1 MRLFISTLL
10 LLCHFSILAQ
20 TWDPTVR
27 LEMSNGITT
36 ISTTIIFV
44 DGATTGYDTWFD
56 TQYLDGFSGWQ
67 FGSLIDTQEIST
79 NALPLSLLSG
89 VSTITVPL
97 FFETTFSQV
106 FTLSLVQFDN
116 MPSGWQNWEANVFDN
131 QTGAYLYSEWNEY
144 YTYTFSGDTGT
155 SYNRFTLNI
164 TFPGAWSP
172 GDGELG
178 CTASSACNYNPE
190 AEFDDDSCEWESCG
204 GCTDPI
210 ACNYD
215 PDATI
220 YDGSCLE
227 FDECGVCGGSDIP
240 VGACDCNGNVL
251 DECGVCGGDGIAEGE
266 CDCDGNVLDECGV
279 CGGDNSTCLGCMDN
293 TACNYNPDAT
303 EDDGSCDYTCC
314 PGPGCCT
321 DGMYW
326 DWDAQGCFITNPSDI
341 NLDGCVQLD
350 DLLDLLSAY
359 GDCGAP
365 SFICGDPV
373 DHQGYSYS
381 TVLIGEQC
389 WFKENCRYL
398 PDVTDSSVESFTEPL
413 YYVYDYE
420 GDNVLEAKQTSN
432 YEDFGV
438 LYNFVAATSDNICPS
453 EWHPPT
459 ELEFLELIDFAGGP
473 EIAGDALKAEE
484 GWADSY
490 IEMQGSNGSN
500 SSGFT
505 AVPNGYFSNATGFT
519 RLYTYGWMW
528 TSTSIG
534 ELNGRYLRLFTHTE
548 TAGTTSASNF
558 YGFSARCIKD

>member
-1 MRLFISTLL
+1 MKHIFTISLSFLALSLSAYGQNNYSMGFDGVDDYVEITNANLFSNDNQFSLNVWVKISSHAFNNTEAIMSKWSDNGASNNRPFHLQFSVGSNSIDFHVNGASSTVNMNISDIILNEWNMLTCIYDDVNGVIQFYHNGILKNQNSIGSGGNLQEYNNKMIIGSHTETTYEFFTGNIDNPSIWNIALTQEQIQNYMNCPPTGNEEGLL
-10 LLCHFSILAQ
+10 GYWNFEEGSGTTVFDQ
-20 TWDPTVR
+20 T
-27 LEMSNGITT
+27 SNGNDGT
-36 ISTTIIFV
+36 IN
-44 DGATTGYDTWFD
+44 GATW
-56 TQYLDGFSGWQ
+56 
-67 FGSLIDTQEIST
+67 ST
-79 NALPLSLLSG
+79 D
-89 VSTITVPL
+89 VP
-97 FFETTFSQV
+97 E
-106 FTLSLVQFDN
+106 
-116 MPSGWQNWEANVFDN
+116 QNC
-131 QTGAYLYSEWNEY
+131 QS
-144 YTYTFSGDTGT
+144 
-155 SYNRFTLNI
+155 
-164 TFPGAWSP
+164 
-172 GDGELG
+172 
-178 CTASSACNYNPE
+178 
-190 AEFDDDSCEWESCG
+190 
-204 GCTDPI
+204 GCTD
-210 ACNYD
+210 
-215 PDATI
+215 
-220 YDGSCLE
+220 
-227 FDECGVCGGSDIP
+227 FV
-240 VGACDCNGNVL
+240 
-251 DECGVCGGDGIAEGE
+251 
-266 CDCDGNVLDECGV
+266 
-279 CGGDNSTCLGCMDN
+279 
-293 TACNYNPDAT
+293 ACNYNPDAT

-314 PGPGCCT
+314 PGPGCCSE
-321 DGMYW
+321 GLYW
-326 DWDAQGCFITNPSDI
+326 DWDLQECFITNPSDI

-505 AVPNGYFSNATGFT
+505 AVPNGYFSNATGFN

-534 ELNGRYLRLFTHTE
+534 ELNGRYLQLFTHTE

>member
-1 MRLFISTLL
+1 MSFDGVDDYVDIGTPIQLTENNDATINIWMSSNTYGPNSMGEIFDVLITNDTEPTNSEFILGINQQGYIYIQTGDGGASGSTIDYNSSLNVL
-10 LLCHFSILAQ
+10 DGFWHNIVV
-20 TWDPTVR
+20 TKKPI
-27 LEMSNGITT
+27 SNTIT
-36 ISTTIIFV
+36 SELV
-44 DGATTGYDTWFD
+44 V
-56 TQYLDGFSGWQ
+56 YLDGINVKIDTVSGNWQ
-67 FGSLIDTQEIST
+67 SSINDSFFIGVERTNGHRSYLGLIDDVAIFDYTLDQQEIQAYMSCPPT
-79 NALPLSLLSG
+79 GNESG
-89 VSTITVPL
+89 
-97 FFETTFSQV
+97 
-106 FTLSLVQFDN
+106 LVGCWDFDE
-116 MPSGWQNWEANVFDN
+116 GE
-131 QTGAYLYSEWNEY
+131 
-144 YTYTFSGDTGT
+144 GDTVYDLSENG
-155 SYNRFTLNI
+155 NDGIIN
-164 TFPGAWSP
+164 GATWST
-172 GDGELG
+172 DV
-178 CTASSACNYNPE
+178 PE
-190 AEFDDDSCEWESCG
+190 QSCQSD
-204 GCTDPI
+204 CTD
-210 ACNYD
+210 
-215 PDATI
+215 
-220 YDGSCLE
+220 
-227 FDECGVCGGSDIP
+227 FV
-240 VGACDCNGNVL
+240 
-251 DECGVCGGDGIAEGE
+251 
-266 CDCDGNVLDECGV
+266 
-279 CGGDNSTCLGCMDN
+279 
-293 TACNYNPDAT
+293 ACNYNPDAT

-314 PGPGCCT
+314 PGPGCCSE
-321 DGMYW
+321 GLYW
-326 DWDAQGCFITNPSDI
+326 DWDLQECFITNPSDI

-505 AVPNGYFSNATGFT
+505 AVPNGYFSNATGFN

-534 ELNGRYLRLFTHTE
+534 ELNGRYLQLFTHTE